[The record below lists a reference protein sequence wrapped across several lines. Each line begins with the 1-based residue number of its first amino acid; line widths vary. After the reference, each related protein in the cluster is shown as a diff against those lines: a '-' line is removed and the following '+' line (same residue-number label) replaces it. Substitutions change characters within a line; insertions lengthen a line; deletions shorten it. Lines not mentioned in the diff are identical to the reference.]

1 MPGSRSHEAPPQAL
15 ALHDARSFF
24 ERALAHGVNH
34 GILGAEKLAALHAE
48 APKGMVLHRK
58 MEPH

>member
-48 APKGMVLHRK
+48 APKGMV
-58 MEPH
+58 